1 MSAII
6 QNLSHM
12 NRLRPSA
19 PSQPLVTFGDVVYE
33 PGGICGPRVQQDYQ
47 LVVMYEGEA
56 QITVDGQEHVLPA
69 QYDALMRPHRQ
80 EHFRFAE
87 QRRTHHSWCAV
98 QPDLVRVHPRLALLD
113 QLPFCLP
120 LTAHMHGLIELG
132 LSMPASALGSATSLL
147 EQLGLAALHQFV
159 FEADSAATQINLPE
173 AVRRAQQVID
183 ARLAETLTLSDVARE
198 VNVTPQHLIK
208 LFRKHLNNTP
218 ARYLWQA
225 RVRRGVELLCATGLS
240 VAEVAARAGFQN
252 PFHFSRM
259 VQQTYGRSPRELR
272 RRAWEGLQKNV
283 LSEKLLT
290 GDSSQ
295 DPDP

>member
-19 PSQPLVTFGDVVYE
+19 PSQPLVTFGDVVYK
-33 PGGICGPRVQQDYQ
+33 PGGECGPRVQQDYQ
-47 LVVMYEGEA
+47 LVVVYEGEA
-56 QITVDGQEHVLPA
+56 QIAVDGQEHVLPA
-69 QYDALMRPHRQ
+69 QHVALMQPHRQ
-80 EHFRFAE
+80 EHYRFAAHGY
-87 QRRTHHSWCAV
+87 THHSWCAV
-98 QPDLVRVHPRLALLD
+98 HPDLVPAHPRLSQLD
-113 QLPFCLP
+113 EMPFCLL

-132 LSMPASALGSATSLL
+132 LSVPASSLSSATGLL

-159 FEADSAATQINLPE
+159 FEADSATHQISLPE

-183 ARLAETLTLSDVARE
+183 ARLAEVLTVGDVAHE

-240 VAEVAARAGFQN
+240 VAEVAERAGFQN
-252 PFHFSRM
+252 PFHFSRK
-259 VQQTYGRSPRELR
+259 VQQTYGHSPRELR
-272 RRAWEGLQKNV
+272 RRAWEGSDGV
-283 LSEKLLT
+283 RE
-290 GDSSQ
+290 
-295 DPDP
+295 